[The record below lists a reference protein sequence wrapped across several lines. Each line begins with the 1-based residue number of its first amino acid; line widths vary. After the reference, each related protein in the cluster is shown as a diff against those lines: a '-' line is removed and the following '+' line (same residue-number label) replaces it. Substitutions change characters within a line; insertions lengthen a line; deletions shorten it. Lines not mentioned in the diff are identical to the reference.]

1 MKMKT
6 KAIALLSVP
15 LLSLA
20 MPRLAAAFGFGDI
33 TGIAENFAPFIS
45 NLVGIDISPYTN
57 IASNTVS
64 FAGAIGK
71 GDFSTASGAVMGSLG
86 DFGLVDSGNLRDS
99 SSLTAQLSYKPESDY
114 GQGLYGVSQQTSMD
128 NSEIATDAIND
139 AQTGEDAQQ
148 RSIRSAE
155 NTATMVQTAG
165 ELAQKCGKTKVSLKC
180 LQDIAGIGTV
190 TAAVSAQGV
199 SVGRETVSQLKQL
212 NATSA
217 DLRKHNNRADRRE
230 RSQDDRK
237 AKNDAQ
243 SAGFFA
249 GMVSGDSKAEPN
261 YEVAN

>member
-1 MKMKT
+1 MKMKS

-20 MPRLAAAFGFGDI
+20 MPRSAAAFGLGDI
-33 TGIAENFAPFIS
+33 SGVAENFAPFIS
-45 NLVGIDISPYTN
+45 NFVGIDISPYVN
-57 IASNTVS
+57 ILGNTTAFV
-64 FAGAIGK
+64 GAITQ
-71 GDFSTASGAVMGSLG
+71 GDFATASGAVVGSLG

-99 SSLTAQLSYKPESDY
+99 SSLAARLDYKAESDY
-114 GQGLYGVSQQTSMD
+114 GKGLYGASQQFSMD

-148 RSIRSAE
+148 RSVQSAE
-155 NTATMVQTAG
+155 NTATMVKTAG

-212 NATSA
+212 NATTA

-230 RSQDDRK
+230 RNQDDRK
-237 AKNDAQ
+237 ARNDAQ
-243 SAGFFA
+243 AAGFFA
-249 GMVSGDSKAEPN
+249 GMVSGDSKAEAN